1 LKELALPRIS
11 PYNLSDDILE
21 IMQVLPH
28 RYPLLLVDRILE
40 MELGKRIVGLKN
52 VSINEPYF
60 QGHFPGFPLMPGVY
74 ILEALAQ
81 VGAILMIKSLDL
93 KIGKYAVVFAGID
106 DARFKRPVY
115 PGDQLILELEA
126 ISLKKSLSKMK
137 GTAKVDNQVV
147 AEAILYASA
156 RELAQIKKQ

>member
-1 LKELALPRIS
+1 M
-11 PYNLSDDILE
+11 DILE

-40 MELGKRIVGLKN
+40 MEPGKRIVGLKN

-81 VGAILMIKSLDL
+81 VGGILMVKSLNL
-93 KIGKYAVVFAGID
+93 EIGKYAVVFAGID
-106 DARFKRPVY
+106 DARFKKPVY
-115 PGDQLILELEA
+115 PGDQLILELDV

-156 RELAQIKKQ
+156 RELTQLKK

>member
-1 LKELALPRIS
+1 M
-11 PYNLSDDILE
+11 DILE

-40 MELGKRIVGLKN
+40 IELGKRIVGLKN

-81 VGAILMIKSLDL
+81 VGGILMIKSLGL
-93 KIGKYAVVFAGID
+93 EIGKYAVVFAGID
-106 DARFKRPVY
+106 DARFKKPVY
-115 PGDQLILELEA
+115 PGDQLILELEV
-126 ISLKKSLSKMK
+126 ITLKKSLSKMK

-156 RELAQIKKQ
+156 RELARLKR

>member
-1 LKELALPRIS
+1 M
-11 PYNLSDDILE
+11 DILE

-81 VGAILMIKSLDL
+81 VGGILMIKSLNL
-93 KIGKYAVVFAGID
+93 EIGKYAVVFAGID
-106 DARFKRPVY
+106 DARFKKPVY
-115 PGDQLILELEA
+115 PGDQLILELEV
-126 ISLKKSLSKMK
+126 ITLKKSLSKMK

-156 RELAQIKKQ
+156 RELTQLKK

>member
-1 LKELALPRIS
+1 M
-11 PYNLSDDILE
+11 DILE

-40 MELGKRIVGLKN
+40 IELGKRIVGLKN
-52 VSINEPYF
+52 VSVNEPYF

-81 VGAILMIKSLDL
+81 VGGILMIKSLNL
-93 KIGKYAVVFAGID
+93 EIGKYAVVFAGID
-106 DARFKRPVY
+106 DARFKKPVY
-115 PGDQLILELEA
+115 PGDQLILELEV
-126 ISLKKSLSKMK
+126 ITLKKSLSKMK

-147 AEAILYASA
+147 AEAVLYASA
-156 RELAQIKKQ
+156 RELTQLKR

>member
-1 LKELALPRIS
+1 M
-11 PYNLSDDILE
+11 DILE

-40 MELGKRIVGLKN
+40 IELGKRIVGLKN

-81 VGAILMIKSLDL
+81 VGGILMIKSLNL
-93 KIGKYAVVFAGID
+93 EIGKYAVVFAGID
-106 DARFKRPVY
+106 DARFKKPVY
-115 PGDQLILELEA
+115 PGDQLILELEV

-156 RELAQIKKQ
+156 RELAQLKK

>member
-1 LKELALPRIS
+1 M
-11 PYNLSDDILE
+11 DILE

-40 MELGKRIVGLKN
+40 IELGKRIVGLKN

-81 VGAILMIKSLDL
+81 VGGILMIKSLNL
-93 KIGKYAVVFAGID
+93 EIGKYAVVFAGID
-106 DARFKRPVY
+106 DARFKKPVY
-115 PGDQLILELEA
+115 PGDQLILELEV
-126 ISLKKSLSKMK
+126 ITLKKSLSKMK

-156 RELAQIKKQ
+156 RELSQLKR

>member
-1 LKELALPRIS
+1 M
-11 PYNLSDDILE
+11 DILE

-40 MELGKRIVGLKN
+40 IELGKRIVGLKN

-81 VGAILMIKSLDL
+81 VGGILMIKSLNL
-93 KIGKYAVVFAGID
+93 EIGKYAVVFAGID
-106 DARFKRPVY
+106 DARFKKPVY

-126 ISLKKSLSKMK
+126 ITLKKSLSKMK
-137 GTAKVDNQVV
+137 GIAKVDNQVV

-156 RELAQIKKQ
+156 RELSQLKK

>member
-1 LKELALPRIS
+1 M
-11 PYNLSDDILE
+11 DILE

-40 MELGKRIVGLKN
+40 IELGKRIVGLKN

-81 VGAILMIKSLDL
+81 VGGILMIKSLGL
-93 KIGKYAVVFAGID
+93 EIGKYAVVFAGID
-106 DARFKRPVY
+106 EARFKKPVY
-115 PGDQLILELEA
+115 PGDQLILELDV

-137 GTAKVDNQVV
+137 GTAKVDDQVV

-156 RELAQIKKQ
+156 RELSQLKK

>member
-1 LKELALPRIS
+1 M
-11 PYNLSDDILE
+11 DILE

-40 MELGKRIVGLKN
+40 IELGKRIVGLKN

-81 VGAILMIKSLDL
+81 VGGILMIKSLNL
-93 KIGKYAVVFAGID
+93 EIGKYAVVFAGID
-106 DARFKRPVY
+106 DARFKKPVY
-115 PGDQLILELEA
+115 PGDQLILELEV
-126 ISLKKSLSKMK
+126 ITLKKSLSKMK
-137 GTAKVDNQVV
+137 GTAKVDDQVV

-156 RELAQIKKQ
+156 RELTQLKK

>member
-1 LKELALPRIS
+1 M
-11 PYNLSDDILE
+11 DILE
-21 IMQVLPH
+21 IMQILPH

-40 MELGKRIVGLKN
+40 IEPGKRIVGLKN

-81 VGAILMIKSLDL
+81 VGGILMIKSLNL
-93 KIGKYAVVFAGID
+93 EVGKYAVVFAGID
-106 DARFKRPVY
+106 DARFKKPVY
-115 PGDQLILELEA
+115 PGDQLILELEV
-126 ISLKKSLSKMK
+126 ITLKKSLSKMK

-156 RELAQIKKQ
+156 KELSQLRR

>member
-1 LKELALPRIS
+1 M
-11 PYNLSDDILE
+11 DILE

-28 RYPLLLVDRILE
+28 RYPLLLVDKILE
-40 MELGKRIVGLKN
+40 IELGKRIVGLKN

-81 VGAILMIKSLDL
+81 VGGILMIKSLNL
-93 KIGKYAVVFAGID
+93 EIGKYAVVFAGID

-115 PGDQLILELEA
+115 PGDQLILELDV

-137 GTAKVDNQVV
+137 GTAKVDDQVV

-156 RELAQIKKQ
+156 RELSQLKK

>member
-1 LKELALPRIS
+1 M
-11 PYNLSDDILE
+11 DILE

-40 MELGKRIVGLKN
+40 IELGKRIVGLKN

-81 VGAILMIKSLDL
+81 VGGILMIKSLDL
-93 KIGKYAVVFAGID
+93 EIGKYAVVFAGID

-115 PGDQLILELEA
+115 PGDQLILELEV

-156 RELAQIKKQ
+156 RELTQLKK

>member
-1 LKELALPRIS
+1 M
-11 PYNLSDDILE
+11 DILE

-81 VGAILMIKSLDL
+81 VGGILMIKSLDL
-93 KIGKYAVVFAGID
+93 EIGKYAVVFAGID
-106 DARFKRPVY
+106 DARFKKPVY
-115 PGDQLILELEA
+115 PGDQLILELDV

-137 GTAKVDNQVV
+137 GTAKVDDQVV

-156 RELAQIKKQ
+156 RELSQLKR

>member
-1 LKELALPRIS
+1 M
-11 PYNLSDDILE
+11 DILE

-81 VGAILMIKSLDL
+81 VGGILMIKSLGL
-93 KIGKYAVVFAGID
+93 EIGKYAVVFAGID
-106 DARFKRPVY
+106 DARFKKPVY
-115 PGDQLILELEA
+115 PGDQLILELEV
-126 ISLKKSLSKMK
+126 ITLKKSLSKMK

-156 RELAQIKKQ
+156 RELSQLKK

>member
-1 LKELALPRIS
+1 M
-11 PYNLSDDILE
+11 DILE

-40 MELGKRIVGLKN
+40 IELGKRIVGLKN

-81 VGAILMIKSLDL
+81 VGGILMIKSLNL
-93 KIGKYAVVFAGID
+93 EIGKYAVVFAGID
-106 DARFKRPVY
+106 DARFKKPVY
-115 PGDQLILELEA
+115 PGDQLILELDV

-156 RELAQIKKQ
+156 RELSQLKR